1 MKGLDQRRV
10 GPGRTATIDG
20 MEEWVTE
27 LGVHILD
34 VAIIVAAAVV
44 GAVIVGAIIRRL
56 GRRVL
61 WMARLSHHARTPFRL
76 LVASIAGAVGIHV
89 NEPVVGGW
97 PIAGRIAALC
107 VIGTA
112 AWLLGALLF
121 VLEES
126 ALPRLRTDVEDNRH
140 ARAVRTQ
147 VMVLRRVTVAVVA
160 ILAVGAALTT
170 FREVRLLGTS
180 VIASAGVIAAI
191 AAFATNALLGNV
203 IAGLQIAFSGSLR
216 LDDVVVVEE
225 EWGRVEEITLTYVVV
240 HIWDDRRLIL
250 PTSYFT
256 TQVFENW
263 THTASQLIGEVL
275 LDVDWSI
282 DVDGLRGALRELV
295 EETPLWDGRVAVAQ
309 VVDAVGGEVTIRA
322 LVSARDAGTLWDL
335 RCLVREGLVKWVR
348 DSGAPPRTRA
358 EVRTDL
364 PELKLTHHVVPSAG
378 AEGVFD
384 GTATAGGTPERRSR
398 DGFGEPRSD
407 RVFSGD
413 RESRA
418 RGQSFSG
425 PPESERR
432 DPTNPAG
439 DAPEHTVDT
448 RPEPRQ
454 D

>member
-1 MKGLDQRRV
+1 
-10 GPGRTATIDG
+10 
-20 MEEWVTE
+20 VTN
-27 LGVHILD
+27 LGVHVLD
-34 VAIIVAAAVV
+34 VAIVVVAAVV
-44 GAVIVGAIIRRL
+44 AVVIVGAIVRRL

-61 WMARLSHHARTPFRL
+61 WLARLSRHARMPFRL
-76 LVASIAGAVGIHV
+76 LVASIAAAAGIHV
-89 NEPVVGGW
+89 YEPAIGGW
-97 PIAGRIAALC
+97 PIAGHIAALC

-160 ILAVGAALTT
+160 ILAVGAALMT

-180 VIASAGVIAAI
+180 VIASAGVIAAV

-216 LDDVVVVEE
+216 LDDVVVVEQ

-263 THTASQLIGEVL
+263 THTESQLLGEVL

-309 VVDAVGGEVTIRA
+309 VVDAVGGEVSIRA

-335 RCLVREGLVKWVR
+335 RCLVREGLVNWVR

-364 PELKLTHHVVPSAG
+364 PELKLTHHVVPSADG
-378 AEGVFD
+378 DGVFD
-384 GTATAGGTPERRSR
+384 GTATTGAPPPRRSR
-398 DGFGEPRSD
+398 DSVREPRSD

-418 RGQSFSG
+418 RGESFSG
-425 PPESERR
+425 PPGPDREGRGGQERSNPPGSDRR
-432 DPTNPAG
+432 DRPNGNADTPG
-439 DAPEHTVDT
+439 HKVDS
-448 RPEPRQ
+448 RAEPGQ

>member
-1 MKGLDQRRV
+1 
-10 GPGRTATIDG
+10 
-20 MEEWVTE
+20 
-27 LGVHILD
+27 
-34 VAIIVAAAVV
+34 
-44 GAVIVGAIIRRL
+44 
-56 GRRVL
+56 
-61 WMARLSHHARTPFRL
+61 
-76 LVASIAGAVGIHV
+76 
-89 NEPVVGGW
+89 
-97 PIAGRIAALC
+97 
-107 VIGTA
+107 
-112 AWLLGALLF
+112 

-140 ARAVRTQ
+140 VRAVRTQ

-160 ILAVGAALTT
+160 ILGVGVALTT

-180 VIASAGVIAAI
+180 VIASAGVIAAV

-216 LDDVVVVEE
+216 LDDVVVVEG

-263 THTASQLIGEVL
+263 THTESQLLGEVL

-309 VVDAVGGEVTIRA
+309 VVDAVGGEVSVRA

-364 PELKLTHHVVPSAG
+364 PEVKLTHHVVPSAE
-378 AEGVFD
+378 APGVFD
-384 GTATAGGTPERRSR
+384 ATATAGAPSTRRSH
-398 DGFGEPRSD
+398 DGFEEPRAD

-418 RGQSFSG
+418 RGESFSG
-425 PPESERR
+425 PPGPDRSAAPGPRGPMPTSSERR
-432 DPTNPAG
+432 DRPDGAADTPG
-439 DAPEHTVDT
+439 HKVDT
-448 RPEPRQ
+448 RPGPGQ

>member
-1 MKGLDQRRV
+1 M
-10 GPGRTATIDG
+10 
-20 MEEWVTE
+20 
-27 LGVHILD
+27 
-34 VAIIVAAAVV
+34 
-44 GAVIVGAIIRRL
+44 
-56 GRRVL
+56 
-61 WMARLSHHARTPFRL
+61 
-76 LVASIAGAVGIHV
+76 
-89 NEPVVGGW
+89 
-97 PIAGRIAALC
+97 
-107 VIGTA
+107 IGTS

-140 ARAVRTQ
+140 VRAVRTQ

-160 ILAVGAALTT
+160 ILGIGVALTT

-180 VIASAGVIAAI
+180 VIASAGVIAAV

-216 LDDVVVVEE
+216 LDDVVVVEQ

-263 THTASQLIGEVL
+263 THTESQLLGEVL

-309 VVDAVGGEVTIRA
+309 VVDAVGGEVSIRA

-378 AEGVFD
+378 ATACSTAPRRPVHRPRVDRRTASRNRAATGYSA
-384 GTATAGGTPERRSR
+384 ATASRGRGASRSPVRPGQIVAAVRAASPDADRRSVAIGR
-398 DGFGEPRSD
+398 TRTPTLPAIKWTLDRSPGRID
-407 RVFSGD
+407 HGQIGHGVGAAR
-413 RESRA
+413 SR
-418 RGQSFSG
+418 G
-425 PPESERR
+425 RR
-432 DPTNPAG
+432 T
-439 DAPEHTVDT
+439 
-448 RPEPRQ
+448 
-454 D
+454 

>member
-1 MKGLDQRRV
+1 M
-10 GPGRTATIDG
+10 
-20 MEEWVTE
+20 TE

-34 VAIIVAAAVV
+34 VAIIVIAAVAAAV
-44 GAVIVGAIIRRL
+44 ILGAIIRRL

-61 WMARLSHHARTPFRL
+61 WLARLSHHARTPFRL
-76 LVASIAGAVGIHV
+76 LVASIAAAVGIHV
-89 NEPVVGGW
+89 DEPAVGGW
-97 PIAGRIAALC
+97 PVAGHIAALC
-107 VIGTA
+107 VIGTS

-140 ARAVRTQ
+140 VRAVRTQ

-160 ILAVGAALTT
+160 ILGIGVALTT

-180 VIASAGVIAAI
+180 VIASAGVIAAV

-216 LDDVVVVEE
+216 LDDVVVVEG

-263 THTASQLIGEVL
+263 THTESQLLGAVL

-309 VVDAVGGEVTIRA
+309 VVDAVGGEVSVRA

-364 PELKLTHHVVPSAG
+364 PELKLTHHVVPSA
-378 AEGVFD
+378 
-384 GTATAGGTPERRSR
+384 RRRRRVRRHRDVRCVAPRVDSR
-398 DGFGEPRSD
+398 DGFEASRSD

-418 RGQSFSG
+418 RGESFSG
-425 PPESERR
+425 PPGPDRSAPSAPGHPVPTASEGR
-432 DPTNPAG
+432 DRPDG
-439 DAPEHTVDT
+439 DADTPGHKVDT
-448 RPEPRQ
+448 RRGPGQ

>member
-1 MKGLDQRRV
+1 MRGLDGRRV
-10 GPGRTATIDG
+10 GRGRTATTDG

-27 LGVHILD
+27 LGVHILN

-76 LVASIAGAVGIHV
+76 LVASIAAAVGIHV
-89 NEPVVGGW
+89 NEPAVGGW
-97 PIAGRIAALC
+97 PIAGHVAALC

-160 ILAVGAALTT
+160 ILGLGAALTT

-225 EWGRVEEITLTYVVV
+225 EWGRVEEVTLTYVVV

-263 THTASQLIGEVL
+263 THTASQLIGVVL

-364 PELKLTHHVVPSAG
+364 PELKLTHHVVPSAD

-384 GTATAGGTPERRSR
+384 GTATAGGRPARRSR
-398 DGFGEPRSD
+398 GDFGEPRSD

-432 DPTNPAG
+432 DPVNPPG
-439 DAPEHTVDT
+439 DAPEDKVDT

>member
-1 MKGLDQRRV
+1 M
-10 GPGRTATIDG
+10 
-20 MEEWVTE
+20 TE
-27 LGVHILD
+27 LGVHVLD
-34 VAIIVAAAVV
+34 VAIIVVGAGVAAV
-44 GAVIVGAIIRRL
+44 ILGAIIRRL

-61 WMARLSHHARTPFRL
+61 WLARLSHHARTPFRL
-76 LVASIAGAVGIHV
+76 LVASIAAAMGIHV
-89 NEPVVGGW
+89 YEPVVGGW
-97 PIAGRIAALC
+97 PIAGHIAALC
-107 VIGTA
+107 VIGA
-112 AWLLGALLF
+112 SSWLLGALLF

-140 ARAVRTQ
+140 VRAVRTQ

-160 ILAVGAALTT
+160 ILGIGVALTT

-180 VIASAGVIAAI
+180 VIASAGVIAAV

-263 THTASQLIGEVL
+263 THTESQLLGAVL

-309 VVDAVGGEVTIRA
+309 VVDAVGGEVSIRA

-364 PELKLTHHVVPSAG
+364 PELKLTHHVVPSAT
-378 AEGVFD
+378 ADGVFD
-384 GTATAGGTPERRSR
+384 GAAAAGAPQSRRSA
-398 DGFGEPRSD
+398 DGFEEARGD

-418 RGQSFSG
+418 RGESFSG
-425 PPESERR
+425 PPGQDRSAAPGAGRSRSES
-432 DPTNPAG
+432 G
-439 DAPEHTVDT
+439 DQRNDDADTPGHIVDT
-448 RPEPRQ
+448 RPRPGQ

>member
-1 MKGLDQRRV
+1 
-10 GPGRTATIDG
+10 
-20 MEEWVTE
+20 VTE

-34 VAIIVAAAVV
+34 VAIIVIAAVV
-44 GAVIVGAIIRRL
+44 AAVILGAIIRRL

-61 WMARLSHHARTPFRL
+61 WLARLSHHARTPFRL
-76 LVASIAGAVGIHV
+76 FVASIAAAVGIHIY
-89 NEPVVGGW
+89 EPAVGGW
-97 PIAGRIAALC
+97 PVAGHIAALC
-107 VIGTA
+107 VIGTS

-140 ARAVRTQ
+140 VRAVRTQ

-160 ILAVGAALTT
+160 ILGIGVALTT

-216 LDDVVVVEE
+216 LDDVVVVEG

-263 THTASQLIGEVL
+263 THTESQLLGAVL

-309 VVDAVGGEVTIRA
+309 VVDAVGGEVSIRA

-364 PELKLTHHVVPSAG
+364 PELKLTHHVVPSAEASG
-378 AEGVFD
+378 MFD
-384 GTATAGGTPERRSR
+384 GTATAGVPPARRPH
-398 DGFGEPRSD
+398 DGFGDSRGD

-418 RGQSFSG
+418 RGESFSG
-425 PPESERR
+425 PTGQSRSAAPGPARPRSESAEQR
-432 DPTNPAG
+432 NE
-439 DAPEHTVDT
+439 DADTSGHADTPGHKVDT
-448 RPEPRQ
+448 RPVAGQ

>member
-1 MKGLDQRRV
+1 M
-10 GPGRTATIDG
+10 
-20 MEEWVTE
+20 TE

-34 VAIIVAAAVV
+34 VAIIVIAAVAAAV
-44 GAVIVGAIIRRL
+44 ILGAIIRRI

-61 WMARLSHHARTPFRL
+61 WLARLSHHARMPFRL
-76 LVASIAGAVGIHV
+76 LVASIAAAIGIHV
-89 NEPVVGGW
+89 YEPAAGGW
-97 PIAGRIAALC
+97 PIAGHIAVLC
-107 VIGTA
+107 VIGSA
-112 AWLLGALLF
+112 AWLVGALLF

-160 ILAVGAALTT
+160 ILGVGVALTT

-216 LDDVVVVEE
+216 LDDVVVVEG

-263 THTASQLIGEVL
+263 THTESQLLGEVL

-309 VVDAVGGEVTIRA
+309 VVDAVGGEVSIRA
-322 LVSARDAGTLWDL
+322 LVSGRDAGTLWDL

-364 PELKLTHHVVPSAG
+364 PELKLTHHVVPSEA

-384 GTATAGGTPERRSR
+384 GTATTGAPAPRRSR
-398 DGFGEPRSD
+398 HGFEEPRSD

-418 RGQSFSG
+418 RGESFSG
-425 PPESERR
+425 PPGPDRSPPSGPRRPMPTASERR
-432 DPTNPAG
+432 DRPAD
-439 DAPEHTVDT
+439 DADTPGHKVDT
-448 RPEPRQ
+448 RPGPGQ